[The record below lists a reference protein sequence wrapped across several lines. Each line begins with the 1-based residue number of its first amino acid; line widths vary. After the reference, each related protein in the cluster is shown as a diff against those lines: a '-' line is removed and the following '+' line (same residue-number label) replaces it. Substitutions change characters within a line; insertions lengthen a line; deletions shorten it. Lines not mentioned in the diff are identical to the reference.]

1 MGLVPGGAG
10 RYKKLAYRT
19 FLSKFAAQKS
29 ETIVRNLIM
38 STIFLLGYMG
48 CGKTTLGRALAEVA
62 EMDFL
67 DLDEYI
73 EEKYGTTI
81 TDLFARMGE
90 RRYRQL
96 EREALIEV
104 AHRPGTIVSTGGG
117 TPCHFDNIDI
127 MNRSGL
133 TIWLQTSPERLALRL
148 CLPGQRHNRP
158 LIANLSDDEVLQTVK
173 VALDYREQ
181 FYGKAQLRF
190 DSTDIETAEQTRATA
205 ATLHAL
211 LKQAGVL

>member
-1 MGLVPGGAG
+1 
-10 RYKKLAYRT
+10 
-19 FLSKFAAQKS
+19 
-29 ETIVRNLIM
+29 
-38 STIFLLGYMG
+38 MG

-62 EMDFL
+62 EADFL

-90 RRYRQL
+90 SRYRRL

-104 AHRPGTIVSTGGG
+104 AHRTGTIVSTGGG

-173 VALDYREQ
+173 TALDYREQ

-205 ATLHAL
+205 TVLHTL

>member
-1 MGLVPGGAG
+1 M
-10 RYKKLAYRT
+10 
-19 FLSKFAAQKS
+19 
-29 ETIVRNLIM
+29 
-38 STIFLLGYMG
+38 
-48 CGKTTLGRALAEVA
+48 
-62 EMDFL
+62 
-67 DLDEYI
+67 
-73 EEKYGTTI
+73 
-81 TDLFARMGE
+81 
-90 RRYRQL
+90 
-96 EREALIEV
+96 
-104 AHRPGTIVSTGGG
+104 
-117 TPCHFDNIDI
+117 DI

-173 VALDYREQ
+173 TALDYREQ

-205 ATLHAL
+205 TVLYTL

>member
-1 MGLVPGGAG
+1 M
-10 RYKKLAYRT
+10 
-19 FLSKFAAQKS
+19 
-29 ETIVRNLIM
+29 N
-38 STIFLLGYMG
+38 TIFLIGYMG

-62 EMDFL
+62 EADFL

-104 AHRPGTIVSTGGG
+104 AHRTSAIVSTGGG
-117 TPCHFDNIDI
+117 TPCHFDNMDI
-127 MNRSGL
+127 MNRCGL

-158 LIANLSDDEVLQTVK
+158 LIANLSDEEVLQTVK
-173 VALDYREQ
+173 AALDYREQ

-205 ATLHAL
+205 TVLHAL

>member
-1 MGLVPGGAG
+1 
-10 RYKKLAYRT
+10 
-19 FLSKFAAQKS
+19 
-29 ETIVRNLIM
+29 M

-211 LKQAGVL
+211 LKQADVL

>member
-1 MGLVPGGAG
+1 
-10 RYKKLAYRT
+10 
-19 FLSKFAAQKS
+19 
-29 ETIVRNLIM
+29 M

-62 EMDFL
+62 NVGFL

-90 RRYRQL
+90 SRYRKL

-104 AHRPGTIVSTGGG
+104 ASRQGGIISTGGG
-117 TPCHFDNIDI
+117 TPCHFDNMDI
-127 MNRSGL
+127 MNRNGH

-158 LIANLSDDEVLQTVK
+158 LIANLSDDEVLLAVK
-173 VALDYREQ
+173 KALAYREQ
-181 FYGKAQLRF
+181 FYGQAQLKF
-190 DSTDIETAEQTRATA
+190 DSTDIETAEQTRITA
-205 ATLHAL
+205 KSLYAVLKDAGAL
-211 LKQAGVL
+211 